1 MNRNKKDK
9 IILIIVLSAFGL
21 ILFSCVVVV
30 PIIVGLI
37 KEDNINKK
45 IYNSLCNF
53 DHSSNVVYY
62 DDNYI
67 YYNGDIA
74 KFDNMDVLWIDETN
88 IFYYDSTK
96 KIYILDM
103 GSNRVLLSKN
113 FKGYSKTIFVRNNII
128 YSKYISNTF
137 YKYDILSCDSTQI
150 SNEEYYFMRDESKY
164 SVSISTLD
172 VKIINNE
179 TNDNIN
185 ISKDNMSR
193 EDSFSS
199 IYNFNCFIH
208 GSFTH
213 CKVYGTTH
221 TM

>member
-1 MNRNKKDK
+1 
-9 IILIIVLSAFGL
+9 
-21 ILFSCVVVV
+21 
-30 PIIVGLI
+30 
-37 KEDNINKK
+37 
-45 IYNSLCNF
+45 
-53 DHSSNVVYY
+53 
-62 DDNYI
+62 
-67 YYNGDIA
+67 
-74 KFDNMDVLWIDETN
+74 
-88 IFYYDSTK
+88 
-96 KIYILDM
+96 M

-128 YSKYISNTF
+128 YSKYRSNTF

-150 SNEEYYFMRDESKY
+150 SDEEYYFMRDESKY

-199 IYNFNCFIH
+199 IYNFNCFVIDDYRLH
-208 GSFTH
+208 NDDIFLKLHYLYYVIIIRYDIINNHFELCDWLNCHYYSTDICFYVFEN
-213 CKVYGTTH
+213 KYPASLERYFMVNAYE
-221 TM
+221 